1 MLATPAVS
9 QADQG
14 RQRAAGHPAPTVVA
28 GVSPATHLRRR
39 DREAAWPPAEARSS
53 EERGAPVRCAAPA
66 QCYCARGET
75 EPVTAPAGALCCPP
89 DRPGPLRRGPGQ
101 RTSAVS
107 RCVGATGRLQA
118 SLRPKVSLFP
128 ERSVHVVH
136 VLPRLPLAL
145 QLHRRGFLERRGA
158 RRGAGRLLLLPAAF
172 DHADR
177 TQPQPTPWGE
187 AVAFGPRLPLAA
199 FLFLCCSCFRQHAA
213 TGAMPACRS
222 GSSRR

>member
-75 EPVTAPAGALCCPP
+75 EPVTARTGALCCPP
-89 DRPGPLRRGPGQ
+89 DRPGPLRGGSGQ

-118 SLRPKVSLFP
+118 RLRAKVLICP
-128 ERSVHVVH
+128 ERSV
-136 VLPRLPLAL
+136 VLRMSGMAPSKVSRA
-145 QLHRRGFLERRGA
+145 GA
-158 RRGAGRLLLLPAAF
+158 RTGWDRIPGDDVSGKACNGATRVLCGRLRCP
-172 DHADR
+172 
-177 TQPQPTPWGE
+177 
-187 AVAFGPRLPLAA
+187 
-199 FLFLCCSCFRQHAA
+199 
-213 TGAMPACRS
+213 
-222 GSSRR
+222 

>member
-66 QCYCARGET
+66 QCYCAWGET
-75 EPVTAPAGALCCPP
+75 EAVTAPARALCCPP
-89 DRPGPLRRGPGQ
+89 DRPGALRGASGRC
-101 RTSAVS
+101 TSAVS

-128 ERSVHVVH
+128 ERSVP
-136 VLPRLPLAL
+136 LPCPCAQHSLFRPRCVSKECVRTKLA
-145 QLHRRGFLERRGA
+145 RA
-158 RRGAGRLLLLPAAF
+158 RSTHDVQGPAGR
-172 DHADR
+172 
-177 TQPQPTPWGE
+177 
-187 AVAFGPRLPLAA
+187 
-199 FLFLCCSCFRQHAA
+199 RQ
-213 TGAMPACRS
+213 S
-222 GSSRR
+222 L